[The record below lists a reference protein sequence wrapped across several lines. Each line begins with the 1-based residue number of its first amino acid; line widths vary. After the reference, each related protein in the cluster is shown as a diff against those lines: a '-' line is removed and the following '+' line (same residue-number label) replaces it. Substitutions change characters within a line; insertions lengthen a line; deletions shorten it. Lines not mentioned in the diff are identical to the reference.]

1 MGKTGRLYP
10 PEFKQEAVRLV
21 HSSDEKYAVSKIARD
36 LDVSTETLR
45 KWVNQAEVDAGD
57 REGLTTE
64 EKEELRRLR
73 REVKVLR
80 EEREILKKPGRP
92 WPSLLRQGGEP
103 PSPKVIYVFVEAQKA
118 NHRVNAMCRVMKVSK
133 SGFYGWRD
141 RPLSARARA
150 DALLSEKI
158 ARIHGDSRQ
167 TYGAPRIH
175 FELRTLGVSCARKRV
190 ARLMREAGLFGCG
203 GRSRKARTTLRSRT
217 EHTPPPAVPDLVKR
231 NFTPEASDHLWVAD
245 ITYVRTWEGW
255 LYLSFVL
262 DTYSRRIV
270 GWSMANNLKTELV
283 LDAVN
288 MAIYNRRPAPGLIH
302 HSDRGSQ
309 YTSVEFGSRLKEAGV
324 LPSMGSVADA
334 YDNSMAES
342 FVSTLKRELIH
353 RHSWPSRQRARTAF
367 LQSTSRVS
375 TT

>member
-1 MGKTGRLYP
+1 
-10 PEFKQEAVRLV
+10 
-21 HSSDEKYAVSKIARD
+21 
-36 LDVSTETLR
+36 
-45 KWVNQAEVDAGD
+45 
-57 REGLTTE
+57 
-64 EKEELRRLR
+64 
-73 REVKVLR
+73 
-80 EEREILKKPGRP
+80 
-92 WPSLLRQGGEP
+92 
-103 PSPKVIYVFVEAQKA
+103 
-118 NHRVNAMCRVMKVSK
+118 MCRTLKVSK

-141 RPLSARARA
+141 RAPSARDQA

-158 ARIHGDSRQ
+158 ARIHRDSHE

-175 FELRTLGVSCARKRV
+175 FELRALGVRCARKRV

-217 EHTPPPAVPDLVKR
+217 ERILPVPDLVRR
-231 NFTPEASDHLWVAD
+231 NFSPQAPDRLWVAD

-262 DTYSRRIV
+262 DTYSRRVV
-270 GWSMANNLKTELV
+270 GWSMANNLRTELV

-288 MAIYNRRPAPGLIH
+288 MAIYTRRPTPGLIH

-309 YTSVEFGSRLKEAGV
+309 YTSVEFSSRLKEAGL

-334 YDNSMAES
+334 YYDTSMAES

-353 RHSWPSRQRARTAF
+353 RHSWPNRQIARSATFEYIEGFYNTRRRHSA
-367 LQSTSRVS
+367 LGHLSPSEYEEDRMGGGAVA
-375 TT
+375 